1 MSDKAKAAKA
11 VAVFLIALLSIG
23 AFGCSGGK
31 LVAPGDI
38 GGNGNVVKLNGAGS
52 TFVFPIMSKWTAL
65 YDDVESKVRV
75 NYQSIGS
82 GGGIR
87 QVIAGTVDFGATD
100 GPMTDE
106 QLDEAKKPIVHVPI
120 VMGAVVP
127 TYNLKVK
134 KQIKFSGEALA
145 DIFLGKI
152 KKWNDPRLEKLN
164 PGVKLP
170 DKEIVVVHRADGSGT
185 TYIWVD
191 YLSKV
196 SRRWRQKVGVAT
208 SVNWPVGLGGKGNE
222 GVAGQVKRVPGS
234 LGYTELTYALQNN
247 MAFGKVRNASGKFVE
262 ASTASVSEAGAGDVD
277 ALPSDLRVSITNAPG
292 DKAYPISGFVWLIAF
307 ADQASEK
314 DGKSLVNF
322 VWWILGEGQ
331 KVAEP
336 LDYAPLPNEV
346 VELAK
351 DKVKEIKYKGTR
363 LLGAK

>member
-1 MSDKAKAAKA
+1 MAKVLAIS
-11 VAVFLIALLSIG
+11 LIILLSVGI
-23 AFGCSGGK
+23 FGCSDGK
-31 LVAPGDI
+31 PITPADMDGS
-38 GGNGNVVKLNGAGS
+38 GKVVKINGAGS

-106 QLDEAKKPIVHVPI
+106 QLDEAKKPIVHIPI

-134 KQIKFSGEALA
+134 KQLRFSGDVLA

-152 KKWNDPRLEKLN
+152 KKWNNPRLKKIN
-164 PGVKLP
+164 PGVALP
-170 DKEIVVVHRADGSGT
+170 DKEIVIVHRADGSGT

-196 SRRWRQKVGVAT
+196 SSRWRQKVGVST

-222 GVAGQVKRVPGS
+222 GVAGQVKRIPGA
-234 LGYTELTYALQNN
+234 LGYVELTYALQNK
-247 MAFGKVRNASGKFVE
+247 MAFGKVRNFAGKFVG
-262 ASTASVSEAGAGDVD
+262 ASPASVSEAGAGDVD

-351 DKVKEIKYKGTR
+351 DKVKEIK
-363 LLGAK
+363 